1 MYDSKISLRISVS
14 VVQSDPLSSFPFF
27 RSAYEAPLS
36 IPPFMFFQALLYID
50 RVIRKTLRSF

>member
-1 MYDSKISLRISVS
+1 MTLKFSQESPVS
-14 VVQSDPLSSFPFF
+14 VVQSDPLFSFPFF